1 MLSDEK
7 ILITGAG
14 GQIGLPLAASLAA
27 DNEVWGVARFS
38 QSGSRERL
46 ESHSVHT
53 HPCDLAA
60 GDYSTLPTDFTYVVH
75 FAVFQ
80 GAGHDYDT
88 AIGMNAEGTGLLLQH
103 VQRAKA
109 ALVMSTQS
117 VYKPHAD
124 AGHVFPES
132 DPLGDASPL
141 HSPTYS
147 VSKIA
152 EEAVARTCARAFGL
166 PITIARMNASYG
178 PNGGLP
184 AYHLDA
190 VVAGEPVTAR
200 HDPAPYRPIHQDDIN
215 AQIGPLLEAATVPA
229 TIVNWAGDEV
239 VTVQQWCAYVGALIG
254 TTAQVNVEAAP
265 GTSVGSIADVT
276 RRRSITGPCSVHWKD
291 GMRATLAER
300 HPGVAIGQE

>member
-1 MLSDEK
+1 
-7 ILITGAG
+7 
-14 GQIGLPLAASLAA
+14 
-27 DNEVWGVARFS
+27 
-38 QSGSRERL
+38 
-46 ESHSVHT
+46 
-53 HPCDLAA
+53 
-60 GDYSTLPTDFTYVVH
+60 
-75 FAVFQ
+75 
-80 GAGHDYDT
+80 
-88 AIGMNAEGTGLLLQH
+88 
-103 VQRAKA
+103 
-109 ALVMSTQS
+109 MSTQS

-215 AQIGPLLEAATVPA
+215 AQIGPLLEAASVPA

-239 VTVQQWCAYVGALIG
+239 VTVQQWCAYVGSLIG
-254 TTAQVNVEAAP
+254 TTARGQ
-265 GTSVGSIADVT
+265 
-276 RRRSITGPCSVHWKD
+276 RRGRSGHERRLHRRCHP
-291 GMRATLAER
+291 ATVDHRPLLGALERRHAR
-300 HPGVAIGQE
+300 HPGRAAPRGRPRAALTGRLLGSPAGAGVRTASGPWPVAQSAASERAAGSGL